1 MEKQE
6 FYIEGK
12 NSVNSSIKFYFEGD
26 FDSCVQEC
34 KQTLALIG
42 GGYLRI
48 FLLYGDYGVFILK
61 VEN

>member
-6 FYIEGK
+6 FYI
-12 NSVNSSIKFYFEGD
+12 EGD

-34 KQTLALIG
+34 KQTLAFIG

-48 FLLYGDYGVFILK
+48 FLLHGDYGVFILK